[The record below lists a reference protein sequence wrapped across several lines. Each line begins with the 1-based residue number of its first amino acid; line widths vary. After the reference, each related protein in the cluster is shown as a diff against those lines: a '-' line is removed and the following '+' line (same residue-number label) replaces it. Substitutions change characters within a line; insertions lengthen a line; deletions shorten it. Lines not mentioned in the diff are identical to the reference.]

1 MLKPRDLDLR
11 PVSQH
16 LLDLTWASRL
26 ISLRFN
32 FLLLKVDI
40 MTDPPFLPHSVI
52 VTIKCI
58 TELEIKF

>member
-16 LLDLTWASRL
+16 LLDLTWASHL

-52 VTIKCI
+52 VTIK
-58 TELEIKF
+58 